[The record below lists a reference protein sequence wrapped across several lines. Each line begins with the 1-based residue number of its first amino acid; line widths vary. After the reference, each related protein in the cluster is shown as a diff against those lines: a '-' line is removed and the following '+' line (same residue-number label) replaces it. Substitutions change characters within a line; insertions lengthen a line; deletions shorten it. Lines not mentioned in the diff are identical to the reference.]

1 MNQPLIEVTFTH
13 PKLSTKFSAEVSPET
28 TAQMA
33 IDELGKAK
41 FIEPASAAAQYVL
54 VHQGSGNTIPASATL
69 ASAGVK
75 SGDTVMVT
83 EKSAGG
89 REGA

>member
-13 PKLSTKFSAEVSPET
+13 PKFSTKFAAEVSPET

-33 IDELGKAK
+33 IDELAKAK
-41 FIEPASAAAQYVL
+41 FIEPPSAATQYVL
-54 VHQGSGNTIPASATL
+54 VHQGTRDTILASATL

-75 SGDTVMVT
+75 SGDTIMVT
-83 EKSAGG
+83 EKTSGG
-89 REGA
+89 GKVA